1 MAHGFSRAFIGRA
14 AIGAGLIRIDGDAAE
29 QARMIDTLRASSAFG
44 NVVIV
49 RGSAELKACV
59 DVWGSHGSRQPLF
72 DSLKRALDPNN
83 VLNAG
88 RGPL

>member
-1 MAHGFSRAFIGRA
+1 MRIGGDTDARAR
-14 AIGAGLIRIDGDAAE
+14 AIGE
-29 QARMIDTLRASSAFG
+29 LRASTTIG

-49 RGSAELKACV
+49 RGSPALKARA
-59 DVWGSHGSRQPLF
+59 DVWGSAGDRQPLF
-72 DSLKRALDPNN
+72 DALKRALDPHD